1 LIREDLQI
9 ILGNSQ
15 NQFSQKMNNVGKS
28 TYASEAEHNTKQL
41 LLKKKDFKSS
51 NLFIYIIVAEVER
64 FTFNRGFIISL
75 QAYRA

>member
-1 LIREDLQI
+1 MPVK
-9 ILGNSQ
+9 Q
-15 NQFSQKMNNVGKS
+15 NITPNNCYS
-28 TYASEAEHNTKQL
+28 
-41 LLKKKDFKSS
+41 KKDFKSS